1 MTGGKQSRLS
11 SSALVVAAF
20 MTGFWLL
27 GIGGLMIGSGLST
40 DDGGTAY
47 RNHSTGTTYAY
58 QDATGKF
65 TVYLRGSRRTSY
77 AEPYEIEG

>member
-1 MTGGKQSRLS
+1 MTGGKQDRLS
-11 SSALVVAAF
+11 NSTLVVALF

-27 GIGGLMIGSGLST
+27 GIGGLMLGSGLST
-40 DDGGTAY
+40 DDGGNAY

-58 QDATGKF
+58 QDSTGKF

-77 AEPYEIEG
+77 AEPYDIED